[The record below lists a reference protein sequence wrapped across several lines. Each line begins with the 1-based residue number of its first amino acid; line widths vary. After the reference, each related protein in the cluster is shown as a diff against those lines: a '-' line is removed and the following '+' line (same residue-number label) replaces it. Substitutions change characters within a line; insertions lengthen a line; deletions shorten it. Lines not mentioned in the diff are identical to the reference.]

1 MNFNFG
7 KNNLFKQNFLNSKEN
22 KELDDKLDNIY
33 ESIQNIVFNESKIN
47 KLKSNNIN
55 MNIEPNDLSLQ
66 NEENIYKINKD
77 FNDEEFIKSKKD
89 NKINN
94 LYNNKNYEK
103 NHINNNNFIQLKFR
117 NFLEQNKKNIN
128 DNLAK
133 KDNIIGDNFSF
144 RNNANINRT

>member
-22 KELDDKLDNIY
+22 TELDDKLDNIY

-66 NEENIYKINKD
+66 KEENIYKSNKD
-77 FNDEEFIKSKKD
+77 FNDEEFIKLLLFLFFLSFSDKLLLLIFPLFLKEKLSPIILSFFAKLSLIFFLSCSKKF
-89 NKINN
+89 
-94 LYNNKNYEK
+94 L
-103 NHINNNNFIQLKFR
+103 NF
-117 NFLEQNKKNIN
+117 N
-128 DNLAK
+128 
-133 KDNIIGDNFSF
+133 
-144 RNNANINRT
+144 